1 MGNRRIRYIYQL
13 IAYSITLIGILS
25 IFTID
30 FEQIDASDSG
40 GGSDDDSGG
49 GSDDDSGGGSD
60 DDSGGGSDD
69 GSGGGSD
76 LPPGFGDLGG
86 GSGGGSGGGCA
97 FGLCSGGGGSG
108 NGDRRGA
115 NAEDIAG
122 STPARPPPPGDIAGG
137 GGPGDIGGG
146 RGDISGSDN
155 QGRFRLNT
163 HEIALELITLSPQE
177 LKEYPIT
184 DLTAR
189 DIKLVFDYLTPQYLA
204 YVLLNISEDSLVE
217 IRNILTPVTFDGILQ
232 RISEPY
238 KSQIENRFPNT
249 PLT

>member
-1 MGNRRIRYIYQL
+1 MGNRPIRYIYQL

-25 IFTID
+25 TFTIE
-30 FEQIDASDSG
+30 FEQIDASDSV
-40 GGSDDDSGG
+40 
-49 GSDDDSGGGSD
+49 
-60 DDSGGGSDD
+60 GGSDD

-76 LPPGFGDLGG
+76 DDSEGGSDDGEGGDIADGGDDGRRGFGAGDL
-86 GSGGGSGGGCA
+86 
-97 FGLCSGGGGSG
+97 
-108 NGDRRGA
+108 
-115 NAEDIAG
+115 
-122 STPARPPPPGDIAGG
+122 RPSPPPGGDLAGRGG
-137 GGPGDIGGG
+137 GDDSGSDDDESDGGD
-146 RGDISGSDN
+146 DSGSDN
-155 QGRFRLNT
+155 QDRFRLNT
-163 HEIALELITLSPQE
+163 DKIAVELITLSPQE

-189 DIKLVFDYLTPQYLA
+189 DIELVFDYLTPADLA

-238 KSQIENRFPNT
+238 KSQIENRFPDT